1 MTYIIC
7 KECGRAHGDHYI
19 GCSTNLRASSSS
31 LIETP
36 AGEILIKA
44 AAHMEERSKTYDEE
58 DGERSMGK
66 TVAAFNAI
74 TGAEITEAQ
83 GWLLMQLLK
92 DVRLFTRPG
101 YHADSAEDAI
111 AYAALKAEAKQKEQ
125 IDN

>member
-1 MTYIIC
+1 MTDIAC
-7 KECGRAHGDHYI
+7 STCGRLGGRHFI
-19 GCSTNLRASSSS
+19 GCLHWVNPDLTTKPFA
-31 LIETP
+31 
-36 AGEILIKA
+36 AEILSKA
-44 AAHMEERSKTYDEE
+44 AAHMEERGKTYDAPG
-58 DGERSMGK
+58 GERSMGK

>member
-1 MTYIIC
+1 MTTIVC
-7 KECGRAHGDHYI
+7 TECGRVHGTHYI
-19 GCSTNLRASSSS
+19 GCPTNLRATS
-31 LIETP
+31 P
-36 AGEILIKA
+36 AKPFAAEILSKA
-44 AAHMEERSKTYDEE
+44 AAHMEERGKTYDEE

-111 AYAALKAEAKQKEQ
+111 AYAALKAEAKQKEAE
-125 IDN
+125 

>member
-1 MTYIIC
+1 MTTMVPTCEY
-7 KECGRAHGDHYI
+7 CGRHYGDHFYD
-19 GCSTNLRASSSS
+19 CPNNKEDNPPPKSYAT
-31 LIETP
+31 T
-36 AGEILIKA
+36 ILAKA
-44 AAHMEERSKTYDEE
+44 AAHMEERGRTYDAPG
-58 DGERSMGK
+58 GERSMGK

-111 AYAALKAEAKQKEQ
+111 AYAALKAEAKQKEAE
-125 IDN
+125 

>member
-7 KECGRAHGDHYI
+7 KDCGRAHGDHYL
-19 GCSTNLRASSSS
+19 GCPTTLRANPNS

-36 AGEILIKA
+36 AAEILAKA
-44 AAHMEERSKTYDEE
+44 AAHMEERGKTYDTPG
-58 DGERSMGK
+58 GERSMGK

-111 AYAALKAEAKQKEQ
+111 AYAALKAEAKQKEAE
-125 IDN
+125 